1 MPTVPS
7 RPREHHRFLAL
18 LAIVVTVLMWGASS
32 VAIKAVSTTGLVTAL
47 YRLWFSIPPLW
58 LTMLPRSMRRRLGRA
73 WLRGSVIGGVLF
85 SIHQVL
91 WFVSIKLTT
100 VADVT
105 IIGALQP
112 VLVLLVAGPLFGE
125 RASGGA
131 IAWSAVAFVGTLIVV
146 LGARH
151 APSWSLLGD
160 GLAVLNLFAFTA
172 YFLGSKRIRETV
184 GAWEYVVGM
193 TTVSGV
199 IILLVTL
206 ATHQGLGN
214 PTAWEWALL
223 VGIAIFPGT
232 LGHVLINWAHEHVP
246 AFVSSMILLA
256 VPIIAT
262 AGAAALLDEPV
273 SALQIAGGMIVLV
286 AIAIIVITSRRREA
300 DVLVESAALGE
311 VP

>member
-1 MPTVPS
+1 VN
-7 RPREHHRFLAL
+7 RQLLAL
-18 LAIVVTVLMWGASS
+18 LAIVATVVMWGASS

-58 LTMLPRSMRRRLGRA
+58 LTMLPRTMRRRVGRE
-73 WLRGSVIGGVLF
+73 WLRGSVIGGLLF
-85 SIHQVL
+85 SVHQVL
-91 WFVSIKLTT
+91 WFMSIKLTT

-125 RASGGA
+125 RASSGA
-131 IAWSAVAFVGTLIVV
+131 IAWSAVAFVGTIIVV
-146 LGARH
+146 LGATH
-151 APSWSLLGD
+151 APTWSLLGD
-160 GLAVLNLFAFTA
+160 VLALANLFAFTA

-193 TTVSGV
+193 TTVAGV
-199 IILLVTL
+199 VMLLVTL
-206 ATHQGLGN
+206 ATHQDFGN
-214 PTAWEWALL
+214 PTAWEWCIL

-232 LGHVLINWAHEHVP
+232 LGHVLVNWAHEHVP

-262 AGAAALLDEPV
+262 AGAAVVLDEAV
-273 SALQIAGGMIVLV
+273 SALQIGGGAIVLV
-286 AIAIIVITSRRREA
+286 AIAIIVATSRRRDA
-300 DVLVESAALGE
+300 DVLAESAALGE